1 MKHSFI
7 PAGPSARLRP
17 LTWLMHALLAGVLL
31 SGCGGGAT
39 PTPPAQSQATPS
51 VAASPT
57 PAATVTVT
65 PVAGP
70 LTLTWWTP
78 EFLSPQ
84 APQGTGALLAEQL
97 EAFSAAQG
105 DLVRVDAVVKARY
118 GKGGLLDFLLTSQTV
133 APGVLP
139 DLVLLDVVELEKA
152 VDAGALQSL
161 DLLVDPGVTDALY
174 PFAREAGQFGERLD
188 AVQYLA
194 DVGHLAYLA
203 AQVPQPPASTD
214 EILQGGTAY
223 LFPVARPQAGTSARP
238 VEGLSRAVLSQY
250 LSAGGMLDEERD
262 LTLDKAPLEQLLAFY
277 ERSAKAGLLPP
288 NAIEMADGEET
299 WSVFAQGQA
308 PLAYVSARRFATERA
323 TLQPGFGPA
332 PALSVPAV
340 PIAGGWALAIVTP
353 DPQRQQ
359 AAAELIAW
367 LLDPERSAAITR
379 AAGWLP
385 VMPQALVG
393 QAEDPY
399 FAFLDSQLAAAR
411 SVPVGPDYEAAAAR
425 IQTAVLAVVKGEL
438 TAAAAAT
445 AALAAP

>member
-1 MKHSFI
+1 MKHSFTLSK
-7 PAGPSARLRP
+7 PGTRLRP
-17 LTWLMHALLAGVLL
+17 FTGLFYVLLVGVLL
-31 SGCGGGAT
+31 AGCGGGAT
-39 PTPPAQSQATPS
+39 STPPAQSQATPS
-51 VAASPT
+51 TAASPT
-57 PAATVTVT
+57 PVATATVT

-84 APQGTGALLAEQL
+84 APQGTGALLTEQL

-105 DLVRVDAVVKARY
+105 DLVRVETVVKARY

-139 DLVLLDVVELEKA
+139 DLIMLDVVELEKA
-152 VDAGALQSL
+152 VDAGALQAL
-161 DLLVDPGVTDALY
+161 DLLIDPSVTDALY
-174 PFAREAGQFGERLD
+174 PFAREAGRFGERLD

-194 DVGHLAYLA
+194 DIGHLAYLT
-203 AQVPQPPASTD
+203 AQVPQPPVSTG

-223 LFPVARPQAGTSARP
+223 LFPLAKPQAGTSARP

-250 LSAGGMLDEERD
+250 LSAGGIMDEARN
-262 LTLDKAPLEQLLAFY
+262 LTAEKAPLEQLLSFY
-277 ERSAKAGLLPP
+277 ERGAKAGLLPP

-308 PLAYVSARRFATERA
+308 PLAYVSARRFAAERA

-332 PALSVPAV
+332 PALSIPAD
-340 PIAGGWALAIVTP
+340 PIAGGWAFAIVTP

-359 AAAELIAW
+359 VAAELIAW
-367 LLDPERSAAITR
+367 LMDPERSAAIAR
-379 AAGWLP
+379 VAGWLP
-385 VMPQALVG
+385 VMPQALAG
-393 QAEDPY
+393 QADDPY
-399 FAFLDSQLAAAR
+399 FAFLDSQLSAAR
-411 SVPVGPDYEAAAAR
+411 SVPVGPDYEDAAAR

-438 TAAAAAT
+438 TAAAAAA
-445 AALAAP
+445 AALTAP